1 MQRMNKLLF
10 VSLMAFITLSFC
22 GCRKAS
28 TRGTRTNTKETMAEV
43 KQKDSGR
50 RHEKKRDDDITPSAK
65 KLSGSEVFER
75 YGKAVFMIFTSDG
88 TNNYQGSGFFV
99 GKNGL
104 AVSNYHVF

>member
-10 VSLMAFITLSFC
+10 VSLMAFSTLSFC

-50 RHEKKRDDDITPSAK
+50 RHEKKRDDDITPSTK
-65 KLSGSEVFER
+65 KLSGSEVFDR
-75 YGKAVFMIFTSDG
+75 
-88 TNNYQGSGFFV
+88 
-99 GKNGL
+99 
-104 AVSNYHVF
+104 